1 MALPPFLSKLL
12 PQAVLPLWPT
22 RCCAGSGNAADDFQP
37 LLDCYPLPGD
47 RPRPAMVI
55 LPGGGYGVRAPHEGV
70 DVAERFNQLGMHA
83 FVVQYRV
90 APYRFPAPQLDAFR
104 GIRMVRALAKR
115 TDNPWRIIPGQL
127 AVCGF
132 SAGGHLA
139 ACTGTLFNAPEVKA
153 VAGDEADFE
162 SQRPD
167 ALVLGYPVI
176 SFNSDWGHAGSG
188 RNLLGEESGIDR
200 DRFSLEQRV
209 GAETPPA
216 FLWHTADDG
225 GVPVENSLRFAAA
238 LQRCGVPWGLHVFPH
253 GRHGLGLAPECR
265 DIRIWAELAAEF
277 LVAGAGFEL
286 DQ

>member
-22 RCCAGSGNAADDFQP
+22 RCAVGDGNAAEDFQP
-37 LLDCYPLPGD
+37 VLDCYPLPGD

-70 DVAERFNQLGMHA
+70 DVAERFNTLGMHA

-104 GIRMVRALAKR
+104 AIRMVRALAGR
-115 TDNPWRIIPGQL
+115 PGNSWRLIAGQL

-139 ACTGTLFNAPEVKA
+139 ASTGTMFADADVNAL
-153 VAGDEADFE
+153 AGDDADAE
-162 SQRPD
+162 SPRPD

-176 SFNSDWGHAGSG
+176 SFNSEWGHTGSG
-188 RNLLGEESGIDR
+188 RNLLGAGREAENN
-200 DRFSLEQRV
+200 RFSLEQRV
-209 GAETPPA
+209 SAGTPPT

-225 GVPVENSLRFAAA
+225 GVPVENSLRFVSA

-265 DIRIWAELAAEF
+265 DIRIWSELAAEF

-286 DQ
+286 DK

>member
-22 RCCAGSGNAADDFQP
+22 RCAVGAGNAADDFQP
-37 LLDCYPLPGD
+37 VLDCYPLPGD
-47 RPRPAMVI
+47 RPRPALVI
-55 LPGGGYGVRAPHEGV
+55 LPGGGYGARAPHEGV
-70 DVAERFNQLGMHA
+70 DVAERFNTLGMHA

-104 GIRMVRALAKR
+104 AIRMVRALAGR
-115 TDNPWRIIPGQL
+115 PGNPWRIIPGQL

-139 ACTGTLFNAPEVKA
+139 ASTGTMFADADVDAL
-153 VAGDEADFE
+153 AGDDADAG

-167 ALVLGYPVI
+167 ALILGYPVI
-176 SFNSDWGHAGSG
+176 SFNAEWGHTGSG
-188 RNLLGEESGIDR
+188 RNLLGEGREAENH
-200 DRFSLEQRV
+200 RFSLEQRV
-209 GAETPPA
+209 SAETPPT

-225 GVPVENSLRFAAA
+225 GVPVENSLRFVSA

-265 DIRIWAELAAEF
+265 DIRLWAELAAEF

-286 DQ
+286 DK